1 MRGKALLPTTFSVL
15 PTCCAISSS
24 WILRSLV
31 VVDVDWCYSQ
41 QRTYTEHKSRPSNE
55 VSESLKVRCLERS
68 CVGSTVGMD
77 MAGLNNMLGLHLRM
91 VPHRRIATRAAD
103 YRSLSLSPFVPIP
116 CVHDFF
122 NFMFLLSILAGF
134 LVSSTMRD
142 GELTLHCSI

>member
-1 MRGKALLPTTFSVL
+1 MRGKALLPTTSSVL
-15 PTCCAISSS
+15 PTCCAISS

-31 VVDVDWCYSQ
+31 VVDVGWCYNQ

-103 YRSLSLSPFVPIP
+103 YRSLSLSPSVPIP

-122 NFMFLLSILAGF
+122 NFMFLLSILAGL
-134 LVSSTMRD
+134 LVSSTRD
-142 GELTLHCSI
+142 RRADA